1 MEKAKSLLILSAAL
15 LLVGC
20 GPSTSSS
27 SPSSSAE
34 ESESELTSSSEVST
48 PEESESPSSESTPE
62 VVKSVAI
69 TTEVNEVFITKT
81 LQIEA
86 EVEGGT
92 LAYSVEGEAASI
104 DATGLLTAIA
114 PGKVTVKAYLVED
127 ETVSDTLEVTVLD
140 TIVDTSV
147 NPDSWNYEGV
157 YSKEATLVNTANG
170 YTTFKGVSGKDYMMK
185 AEVVLANP
193 DAGDTWSRV
202 SLGHVNP
209 ETSSFHG
216 MMLSPGPNFTAPKIV
231 AMDIDAAG
239 NVGWGAV
246 TDRSQAWNF
255 NGLNEIDWTKPIEL
269 TSVRRG
275 GDYYYYVGDKLYYKE
290 SSFNDFDEIDTLPS
304 LYAGQVT
311 ATFTKMEI
319 TTDVSAI
326 DEYIAPTKDQAFYPT
341 YDDYVSIGEDSSS
354 ITFTGANEGA
364 PVNPK
369 DVAAKSLGDGFYLP
383 ANKQS
388 TVEFDF
394 KVTAW
399 GGTDA
404 MPSLIFNINRWDST
418 PNESRA
424 YLISEFGAGFTGWAI
439 SGDLNPGIGTGVQPY
454 AGGVRIE
461 VDHIYHVKAVR
472 LMTDGG
478 QDTQIVISDGDT
490 VLLDYAHNWQDGYS
504 GAVVGSFMSRNLDA
518 EITNIT
524 LTVAE

>member
-27 SPSSSAE
+27 SSPSSTE
-34 ESESELTSSSEVST
+34 ESESDVTSSEVST
-48 PEESESPSSESTPE
+48 PEESESSTESTPE
-62 VVKSVAI
+62 VVKSVEI
-69 TTEVNEVFITKT
+69 TTTTNELFITKT

-86 EVEGGT
+86 EAEGGT
-92 LAYSVEGEAASI
+92 LAYSVEGEAATI
-104 DATGLLTAIA
+104 DATGLLTAVA
-114 PGKVTVKAYLVED
+114 PGSVTVKAYLSED
-127 ETVSDTLEVTVLD
+127 ETVSDTLEVTILD

-147 NPDSWNYEGV
+147 NTGSWNYEGV
-157 YSKEATLVNTANG
+157 YSKDATLVNTANG
-170 YTTFKGVSGKDYMMK
+170 YTTFKGVTGKDYMMK
-185 AEVVLANP
+185 ANVLLTNP

-209 ETSSFHG
+209 ETSAFHG

-231 AMDIDAAG
+231 TMDIDASG

-255 NGLNEIDWTKPIEL
+255 NGLNEIDWTQPIEL

-275 GDYYYYVGDKLYYKE
+275 GDYYYYVNDKLYYKE
-290 SSFNDFDEIDTLPS
+290 SNFNDFDEIDTLPS

-311 ATFTKMEI
+311 ATFTGMEI
-319 TTDVSAI
+319 TTETTVI
-326 DEYIAPTKDQAFYPT
+326 DEYIAPTKDQDLYPT
-341 YDDYVSIGEDSSS
+341 YDDYVSIGEDGTSV
-354 ITFTGANEGA
+354 TFTGANEGA
-364 PVNPK
+364 PANPK

-424 YLISEFGAGFTGWAI
+424 YIISEFGAGFTGWAI
-439 SGDLNPGIGTGVQPY
+439 SGDLPTGIGTGAQPY
-454 AGGVRIE
+454 EGGVRIE
-461 VDHIYHVKAVR
+461 VAHVYHAKVVR

-490 VLLDYAHNWQDGYS
+490 VLLDYTHNWQDGYS